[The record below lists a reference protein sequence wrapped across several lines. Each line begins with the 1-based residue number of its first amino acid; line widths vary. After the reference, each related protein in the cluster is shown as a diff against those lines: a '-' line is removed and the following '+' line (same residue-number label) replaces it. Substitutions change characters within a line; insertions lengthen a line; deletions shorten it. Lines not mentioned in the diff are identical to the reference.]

1 MKKRVYTYGQLDTLL
16 HRRGEWGHE
25 LDKYMGKPN
34 LTKKYA
40 RLYGNLFVVA
50 RRWVPAMEIQMLSR
64 IEPRS
69 YTLANVALMAG
80 GDTLYELLPAQ
91 RSWWR
96 KAEAK
101 RLSTAG
107 LMKWLRMART
117 YTPYDCMS
125 PAPHKKLYRVRS
137 GGAATELPELPP
149 ISLLAPQSTLPSPQQ
164 WVEDG
169 AMLMYPHFC
178 SRAKRF
184 AARLIRELPDCGFQA
199 QAQRIWSGGMGI
211 GGTSLGALLMRV
223 CTPPREREPAKILYV
238 RIGMHDAESRQH
250 FRIDSEYAKRHC
262 YVSASESEKHLDRR
276 WGHDLRWKS
285 ARLALAGIKEWLIP
299 TLYIPGL

>member
-1 MKKRVYTYGQLDTLL
+1 MKKRVYTYGQLDTIL
-16 HRRGEWGHE
+16 HKRGEWGHA
-25 LDKYMGKPN
+25 LDPHSGAPN

-50 RRWVPAMEIQMLSR
+50 RRWAPVMQIEMLSR
-64 IEPRS
+64 VQPRA
-69 YTLANVALMAG
+69 YTLANVSLMAG
-80 GDTLYELLPAQ
+80 GDTLYELLPARR
-91 RSWWR
+91 RSVVR
-96 KAEAK
+96 GEMK
-101 RLSTAG
+101 RLSADG
-107 LMKWLRMART
+107 LRKWVRMAQA
-117 YTPYDCMS
+117 YTPYDSRS
-125 PAPHKKLYRVRS
+125 PAMHRKLYRVRP
-137 GGAATELPELPP
+137 GGAATELPELPS

-169 AMLMYPHFC
+169 AMLMYPNLC

-199 QAQRIWSGGMGI
+199 QAQRMWGLGGY
-211 GGTSLGALLMRV
+211 GGNSLGALLMRV

-250 FRIDSEYAKRHC
+250 FRIDGEYAKRHC
-262 YVSASESEKHLDRR
+262 YVSASESDKFFDRR
-276 WGHDLRWKS
+276 WGRDLRWKS

-299 TLYIPGL
+299 TFYIPGL